1 MVQRVRHPSD
11 GDQPVESG
19 RNLSPKPGTLRDM
32 ATVRLFARLKEL
44 AGSSRVEI
52 DGGTVGEVV
61 AAAGDRFGPEF
72 VAAVETARVWRNGEE
87 AQPSDAI
94 DAGDEVAIL
103 PPVSGGAAAIA
114 ARPEVAVAAPL
125 LVALVI
131 VFVNLQGDA
140 AWWAAALVGVA
151 GLWIIDLA
159 GQIEARGRSFP
170 AIGVLV
176 GAVAGAVI
184 TESIGATG
192 LAVAIAAAV
201 MIVLTWG
208 VGIAGY
214 RSVDTVAPGVM
225 VGLLAAAAVGSL
237 ILARS
242 SASPDSE
249 AVDVFLVVVILAVL
263 LGSVVERMAQ
273 LPYLDPFTVTAL
285 TAIVAAVAMAFFRDL
300 DVAGYLLVGLG
311 VAVALVAGRGLG
323 SLLRTGT
330 VALAEP
336 PPGML
341 RGLDGAV
348 LAAALYFPLVRLVL

>member
-1 MVQRVRHPSD
+1 
-11 GDQPVESG
+11 
-19 RNLSPKPGTLRDM
+19 M

-52 DGGTVGEVV
+52 DGDTVGEVV
-61 AAAGDRFGPEF
+61 AAAGERFGPEF
-72 VAAVETARVWRNGEE
+72 VAAIETARVWRNGEE
-87 AQPSDAI
+87 AEPADAI
-94 DAGDEVAIL
+94 DSGDEVAIL
-103 PPVSGGAAAIA
+103 PPVSGGAAAIT
-114 ARPEVAVAAPL
+114 ARPEVAVAAPV

-214 RSVDTVAPGVM
+214 RSIDTVAPGVM

-242 SASPDSE
+242 SAAPDSE
-249 AVDVFLVVVILAVL
+249 AMDVFLVVVILAVL

>member
-1 MVQRVRHPSD
+1 
-11 GDQPVESG
+11 
-19 RNLSPKPGTLRDM
+19 M

-103 PPVSGGAAAIA
+103 PPVSGGAAAIT

-242 SASPDSE
+242 SASPDTE

>member
-1 MVQRVRHPSD
+1 
-11 GDQPVESG
+11 
-19 RNLSPKPGTLRDM
+19 M
-32 ATVRLFARLKEL
+32 ATLRLFARLREL
-44 AGSSRVEI
+44 AGSSRIEI

-61 AAAGDRFGPEF
+61 AAAGERFGPEF
-72 VAAVETARVWRNGEE
+72 AAAVQTARVWRNGEE
-87 AQPSDAI
+87 ADPADPIVAS
-94 DAGDEVAIL
+94 DEVAIL
-103 PPVSGGAAAIA
+103 PPVSGGATTIT
-114 ARPEVAVAAPL
+114 ARPEVALAGPL
-125 LVALVI
+125 LVAAVVVL
-131 VFVNLQGDA
+131 VNLRGDD
-140 AWWAAALVGVA
+140 AWWAAVLVGAA
-151 GLWIIDLA
+151 GLWVIDLA
-159 GQIEARGRSFP
+159 TQIEARGRSFP

-184 TESIGATG
+184 TESIGPTG
-192 LAVAIAAAV
+192 LAVALAAAV
-201 MIVLTWG
+201 MIVLAWG
-208 VGIAGY
+208 VGIAGF

-237 ILARS
+237 ILTRS
-242 SASPDSE
+242 GASPDPE
-249 AVDVFLVVVILAVL
+249 AVDVFLLVVILAGL
-263 LGSVVERMAQ
+263 LGSAVERMAQ

-285 TAIVAAVAMAFFRDL
+285 TAIVGAVATAFFRDL

-336 PPGML
+336 PPGLL

>member
-1 MVQRVRHPSD
+1 
-11 GDQPVESG
+11 
-19 RNLSPKPGTLRDM
+19 M
-32 ATVRLFARLKEL
+32 ATLRLFARLREL
-44 AGSSRVEI
+44 AGGSRIEI
-52 DGGTVGEVV
+52 DGDTVAEVV
-61 AAAGDRFGPEF
+61 AAAGERFGPEF
-72 VAAVETARVWRNGEE
+72 VAAVQTARVWRNGEE
-87 AQPSDAI
+87 ADPSDAI
-94 DAGDEVAIL
+94 EAGDEVAIL
-103 PPVSGGAAAIA
+103 PPVSGGTATMI
-114 ARPEVAVAAPL
+114 ARPEVALAVPI
-125 LVALVI
+125 LVALV
-131 VFVNLQGDA
+131 VVVVNVRGDA
-140 AWWAAALVGVA
+140 AWWAAALVGAA

-184 TESIGATG
+184 TESIGPTG

-208 VGIAGY
+208 VGISGY
-214 RSVDTVAPGVM
+214 RSIDTVAPGVM

-242 SASPDSE
+242 GASPDPE
-249 AVDVFLVVVILAVL
+249 AVDVFLLVVILAGV
-263 LGSVVERMAQ
+263 LGSTVERMAQ

-336 PPGML
+336 PPGLL